1 VHEMIGGARG
11 RGPQRRRSLAATVQ
25 SGAQPVWRWS
35 VLAIRRVARWAWAG
49 FTQWWAGM
57 AVWPRA
63 QIGTGLH
70 CAVGEAW

>member
-1 VHEMIGGARG
+1 VRETIGDAHGCG
-11 RGPQRRRSLAATVQ
+11 RQRWRSPAATAQ

-35 VLAIRRVARWAWAG
+35 VLALGRVARWAWAS

-57 AVWPRA
+57 AMWPRA

-70 CAVGEAW
+70 CAVG